1 MTRFTYTARRKSGEK
16 VSGTVDADSK
26 TEAIRKIEAL
36 GCVPVSV
43 QAGNPAASP
52 PPVPK
57 QKRNTVALA
66 AAVGVVCLF
75 GLFGVISA
83 FRSEPAGTPQTTRPA
98 PEPVE
103 RAPTYTREPTKE
115 FSEVMAQSI
124 RDSVA
129 ERRRKAELVQP
140 RSDFPNVLSVLGV
153 LYEGE
158 GILDTGKYSRD
169 QQEQVFSDKFKDKQY
184 FLYGQISDVGTTAFG
199 GRKYITIMVTEGHY
213 FDVYPSDDFDLLA
226 YAKGQRIGFVGTWT
240 SLGTGIMV
248 KHKIEQAVSPDL
260 ATRGQV
266 ASATPRG
273 PTAPYDQQAFVQQL
287 REHQRQYREVQKLNN
302 DLRLKD
308 VAETASS
315 FMETAKDISGW
326 VGKAKGVNSGL
337 FGTIW
342 VDADFDGVQY
352 SLYPSDT
359 TDAAGNALLASVKMI
374 NKGDWIQFTGRMT
387 GSARLTKAG
396 AVTDP
401 AMHIVLTSVQT
412 IKP

>member
-43 QAGNPAASP
+43 QAGNLAASP

-57 QKRNTVALA
+57 QKTNTVALA
-66 AAVGVVCLF
+66 AVVGVVCLF
-75 GLFGVISA
+75 GLFGVITA
-83 FRSEPAGTPQTTRPA
+83 FRSEPAATPQITRPA

-124 RDSVA
+124 RDSVT

-169 QQEQVFSDKFKDKQY
+169 QQAQVFSDKFKDKQY
-184 FLYGQISDVGTTAFG
+184 FVYGQISDVGTTAFG

-213 FDVYPSDDFDLLA
+213 FDVYPSEDFDLLA

-248 KHKIEQAVSPDL
+248 KHTIEQAVDSS
-260 ATRGQV
+260 AVGRV
-266 ASATPRG
+266 AATPQRPQG
-273 PTAPYDQQAFVQQL
+273 PLIPSDQQAFAQRL
-287 REHQRQYREVQKLNN
+287 RQFSASYREVANLNN
-302 DLRLKD
+302 DLRVKEVTTEAKTFLDETRQVYNWIGTVQKVADSLGSSWVSVTADGVEYNLWPKD
-308 VAETASS
+308 
-315 FMETAKDISGW
+315 K
-326 VGKAKGVNSGL
+326 GL
-337 FGTIW
+337 F
-342 VDADFDGVQY
+342 
-352 SLYPSDT
+352 S
-359 TDAAGNALLASVKMI
+359 GNEPLPIFRNLS
-374 NKGDWIQFTGRMT
+374 KGQNVRFTGQMY
-387 GSARLTKAG
+387 GSMRLTTSG
-396 AVTDP
+396 AITDP
-401 AMHIVLTSVQT
+401 CMKIDPTSIEIIQ
-412 IKP
+412 

>member
-1 MTRFTYTARRKSGEK
+1 MTRLTYTARRKSGEK

-43 QAGNPAASP
+43 QAGNLAASP

-57 QKRNTVALA
+57 QKTTSVALA
-66 AAVGVVCLF
+66 AVVGVVCLF
-75 GLFGVISA
+75 GLFGVITA
-83 FRSEPAGTPQTTRPA
+83 FRSEPAATPQITRPA

-169 QQEQVFSDKFKDKQY
+169 QQAQVFSDKFKDKQY
-184 FLYGQISDVGTTAFG
+184 FVYGQISDVGTTAFG

-213 FDVYPSDDFDLLA
+213 FDVYPSEDFDLLA

-240 SLGTGIMV
+240 SLVTGIMV
-248 KHKIEQAVSPDL
+248 KHTIEHAFDSSAVG
-260 ATRGQV
+260 RV
-266 ASATPRG
+266 AATPQRPQG
-273 PTAPYDQQAFVQQL
+273 PLIPSDQQAFAQRL
-287 REHQRQYREVQKLNN
+287 RQFSASYREVANLNN
-302 DLRLKD
+302 DLRVKEVTTEAKTFLDETRQVYNWIGTVQKVADSLGSSWVSVTADGVEYNLWPKD
-308 VAETASS
+308 
-315 FMETAKDISGW
+315 K
-326 VGKAKGVNSGL
+326 GL
-337 FGTIW
+337 F
-342 VDADFDGVQY
+342 
-352 SLYPSDT
+352 S
-359 TDAAGNALLASVKMI
+359 GNEPLPIFRNLS
-374 NKGDWIQFTGRMT
+374 KGQNVRFTGQMY
-387 GSARLTKAG
+387 GSMRLTTSG
-396 AVTDP
+396 AITDP
-401 AMHIVLTSVQT
+401 CMKIDPTSIEIIQ
-412 IKP
+412 